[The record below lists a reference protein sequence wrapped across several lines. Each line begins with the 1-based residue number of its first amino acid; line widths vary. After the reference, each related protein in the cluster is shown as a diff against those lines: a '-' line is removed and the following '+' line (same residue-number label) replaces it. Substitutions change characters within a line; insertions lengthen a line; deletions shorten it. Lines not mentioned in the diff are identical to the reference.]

1 MMRVLIADDHA
12 LVREGL
18 RAAIVELVGAATVS
32 EAADAEQVMALL
44 QGERDWKLILLDLRM
59 PGANGFTLV
68 SAVCNLLPDI
78 PVVVLSATDDGETMR
93 RALDCGVCGYIPKS
107 TPREVMLQALRL
119 VLAGGVYVPRAALST
134 EPAPVEAEVR
144 VPAWPTNSAIR
155 LPSGRLTD
163 RQQQVLELLSRG
175 LQNKQI
181 ARELTLS
188 EHTVKIHV
196 TAILDALGVSN
207 RTQAVVAARK
217 LGLADGVSESMA

>member
-18 RAAIVELVGAATVS
+18 RAAIVELVGAVQVS

-119 VLAGGVYVPRAALST
+119 VLAGGVYVPRAALSA
-134 EPAPVEAEVR
+134 EPARVEAEVR

-217 LGLADGVSESMA
+217 LGLSGGVSESIA

>member
-163 RQQQVLELLSRG
+163 RQQQVLDLLSRG